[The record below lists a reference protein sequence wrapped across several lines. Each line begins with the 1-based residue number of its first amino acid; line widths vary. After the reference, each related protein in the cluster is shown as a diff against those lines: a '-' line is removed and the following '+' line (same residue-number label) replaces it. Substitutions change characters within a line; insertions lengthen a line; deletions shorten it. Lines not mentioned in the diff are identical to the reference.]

1 MSDSRLCS
9 QRSSAGIVAN
19 GQTSE
24 RSTLNEPLGKAEVSL
39 SKPLAG
45 AAEGSSVLLSV
56 A

>member
-1 MSDSRLCS
+1 MISPVDDVLPTS
-9 QRSSAGIVAN
+9 GIVAN